1 MELDILER
9 YCIANTSYYDSI
21 RNDYL
26 RLENIARD
34 FMTWYLELPELFE
47 FKRSIWVTKPT
58 MFQLI
63 CSILKQF
70 PYLFQCDCFTLQHF
84 VSPVNSHR

>member
-34 FMTWYLELPELFE
+34 FMTWYLELRELFE
-47 FKRSIWVTKPT
+47 FKRS
-58 MFQLI
+58 M
-63 CSILKQF
+63 
-70 PYLFQCDCFTLQHF
+70 
-84 VSPVNSHR
+84 